1 MTFLLTDTAQHR
13 TRTIMGLM
21 AETLTIKAHTIRTH
35 VTKMTGTITFTTRWD
50 LRIMFNKD
58 LKFTKTEEA
67 GDWFRDPDP
76 IVTKAVVNI
85 WSQGMFTPTVM

>member
-13 TRTIMGLM
+13 TRTITGLM

-35 VTKMTGTITFTTRWD
+35 VTKMTGTITFTTCWD
-50 LRIMFNKD
+50 LRIMFKKD

-76 IVTKAVVNI
+76 IVTEAVVNI

>member
-13 TRTIMGLM
+13 TRTITGLV

-35 VTKMTGTITFTTRWD
+35 VTKMIGTITLTTRRD

-58 LKFTKTEEA
+58 LKFIKTEEA
-67 GDWFRDPDP
+67 GDRF
-76 IVTKAVVNI
+76 
-85 WSQGMFTPTVM
+85 